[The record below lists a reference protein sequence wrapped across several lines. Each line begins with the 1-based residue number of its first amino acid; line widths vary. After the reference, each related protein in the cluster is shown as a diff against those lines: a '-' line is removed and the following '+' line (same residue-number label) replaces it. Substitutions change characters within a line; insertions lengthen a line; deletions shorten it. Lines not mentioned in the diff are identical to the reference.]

1 MTDRDHLEAPPS
13 KTDARLRL
21 ALSFGDLAIWEY
33 DLDKNTISHSPELN
47 RLYGFPPDATPSI
60 ADYVSRYAPGEP
72 ERVAQLSA
80 EAAARGETRIE
91 LEVKHI
97 WPDGTLK
104 WLMIR
109 AESAPPAPGMPK
121 RALGVVIDITT
132 RKLAEDALAQSEQR
146 FRLSQAAAGIASLEL
161 DVATGT
167 VIGSDNFWD
176 LWGLTPR
183 DSVHISVLEN
193 IVLPEYRT
201 VRSTEETRHAGTA
214 APKVEYQI
222 RRPDTGEVRWLQ
234 RHIEFTYGPDGKP
247 LKMFG
252 IMQDITA
259 AKMAEQRQ
267 ALLTHELQHRIK
279 NILATVSAIA
289 SQTLRNGDLITARE
303 SFLTRL
309 KALSEAHNLL
319 TDTRWTNAS
328 LRGVL
333 DASLAPHKLGQRVAL
348 AGDDLR
354 LNPRMALSLALAVNE
369 LATNAMKYGSLSTD
383 AGIVELN
390 WTIRNADGEGGR
402 ELVWT
407 WRESGGPPV
416 SPPTRR
422 GFGSVL
428 IERVLGAD
436 FGGEVSIDYAPTGV
450 VTVLRVPA
458 ANLPTESLS
467 GAQNA

>member
-60 ADYVSRYAPGEP
+60 ADYVSRYAPGEA

-252 IMQDITA
+252 IMQDITV

-309 KALSEAHNLL
+309 RPCPKRIIS
-319 TDTRWTNAS
+319 S
-328 LRGVL
+328 
-333 DASLAPHKLGQRVAL
+333 
-348 AGDDLR
+348 
-354 LNPRMALSLALAVNE
+354 
-369 LATNAMKYGSLSTD
+369 
-383 AGIVELN
+383 
-390 WTIRNADGEGGR
+390 
-402 ELVWT
+402 
-407 WRESGGPPV
+407 
-416 SPPTRR
+416 PTRAGPTPPSAACSTPRWPRTSSASASRSR
-422 GFGSVL
+422 GTTCDST
-428 IERVLGAD
+428 RAWHC
-436 FGGEVSIDYAPTGV
+436 
-450 VTVLRVPA
+450 RWRWR
-458 ANLPTESLS
+458 
-467 GAQNA
+467 